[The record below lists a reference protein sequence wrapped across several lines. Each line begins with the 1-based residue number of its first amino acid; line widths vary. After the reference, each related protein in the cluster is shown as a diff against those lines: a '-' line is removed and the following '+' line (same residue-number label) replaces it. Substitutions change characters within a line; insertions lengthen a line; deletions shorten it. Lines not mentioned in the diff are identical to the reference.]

1 MFHELLTRNEE
12 GFPSKPLSENITIF
26 QTLPVEE
33 PQFQEN
39 FNLTKFPTTRFYGSK
54 RKQLA
59 WLQEIFRDIPG
70 RTVLDGFGGTGTVS
84 LLLSAMGKVV
94 TYNDIFK
101 FNEINAR
108 ALFLFQTNPIDEI
121 ELREYIHKVNPYK
134 GFISSTFSNIFFR
147 NSENNWLDGF
157 MRMISEVQ
165 NETVKSLLLYCL
177 FQACLQKRPFNLFH
191 RANLYIRDSTQSVS
205 FGNRVTWETPFPQ
218 HMFNALRELRKAQDL
233 MKYPVQ
239 VLTSQ
244 PVEKIKNTFDI
255 VYLDPPYFQLT
266 GNPESYLRRYHFLEG
281 LARFN
286 EWPDLIDYS
295 SKTRRFVDKEE
306 TGEWSSKLEFLTRL
320 TDLLSMHKSS
330 TVVMS
335 YVTGSYPSEEV
346 LTKIFET
353 TFSTVIKK
361 KMKFNR
367 ALSTQGREEILLIGS
382 P

>member
-1 MFHELLTRNEE
+1 MFHELLTRNTE

-26 QTLPVEE
+26 QTPSLEKPSL
-33 PQFQEN
+33 QEN
-39 FNLTKFPTTRFYGSK
+39 FNLIKFPTTRFYGSK

-84 LLLSAMGKVV
+84 LLLSAMGKEV

-108 ALFLFQTNPIDEI
+108 ALFLFQTNSIDEI
-121 ELREYIHKVNPYK
+121 ELQKYIYKVNPYK
-134 GFISSTFSNIFFR
+134 GFISSTFRNIFFR
-147 NSENNWLDGF
+147 DFENNWLDGF

-165 NETVKSLLLYCL
+165 NETVISLLLYCL
-177 FQACLQKRPFNLFH
+177 FQASLQKRPFNLFH
-191 RANLYIRDSTQSVS
+191 RANLYIRDSKQSVS
-205 FGNRVTWETPFPQ
+205 FGNRITWETPFPEL
-218 HMFNALRELRKAQDL
+218 MFNAFRELRKAQDL

-239 VLTSQ
+239 VLNRQ
-244 PVEKIKNTFDI
+244 PIEAIKIKFDI

-266 GNPESYLRRYHFLEG
+266 RNPESYLQRYHFLEG

-295 SKTRRFVDKEE
+295 SKTRGFRNKNEA
-306 TGEWSSKLEFLTRL
+306 GEWSSKPEFLNRL

-335 YVTGSYPSEEV
+335 YVSGSYPSEEI
-346 LTKIFET
+346 LTKMFET
-353 TFSTVIKK
+353 TFGTVIKK

-367 ALSTQGREEILLIGS
+367 ALSTQGREEILLIGN